1 MGEIET
7 SEYIR
12 KLEKR
17 IIRLENELHSNS
29 RDFWK
34 GEAVR
39 LNKEIERLKAEK
51 LKPFGEARNSCIKTI
66 GKMLEK
72 KHRIPEDYADVVILE
87 MSDNLKAKTLAVD
100 DILSLMF
107 DIENN
112 RGIKNRYSMWNE
124 LKEALAGRKEGA

>member
-1 MGEIET
+1 
-7 SEYIR
+7 
-12 KLEKR
+12 
-17 IIRLENELHSNS
+17 
-29 RDFWK
+29 
-34 GEAVR
+34 
-39 LNKEIERLKAEK
+39 
-51 LKPFGEARNSCIKTI
+51 
-66 GKMLEK
+66 MLEK